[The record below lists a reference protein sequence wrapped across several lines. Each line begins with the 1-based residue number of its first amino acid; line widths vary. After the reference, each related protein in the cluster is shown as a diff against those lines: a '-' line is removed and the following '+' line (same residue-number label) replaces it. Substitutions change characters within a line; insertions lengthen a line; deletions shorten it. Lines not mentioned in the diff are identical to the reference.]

1 MVKILIID
9 DEAAMVEGI
18 TKTLS
23 QDGYQIDGTTNGE
36 DGIALI
42 RQGYDII
49 ITDLVMP
56 GMSGMDILREVK
68 NNSASSAVIMIT
80 GFATVEGA
88 VDAMKQGARDYITKP
103 FEVEALRKV
112 VKDVEAELAFEKK
125 TKDVPRDYAIKPQ
138 DVDKVIKALS
148 NPIRRGTAEFLKGK
162 KASFT
167 EIWKTLEVD
176 DPTKLSFHLR
186 VLKQAHLIDQDPHK
200 IYFLTESGTR
210 AIDLIENL

>member
-1 MVKILIID
+1 MVEILVID

-23 QDGYQIDGTTNGE
+23 QDGYEITGTTNGDDAVE
-36 DGIALI
+36 LI
-42 RQGYDII
+42 RKGYDII

-68 NNSASSAVIMIT
+68 NNSSSSALIMIT
-80 GFATVEGA
+80 GFATVESA

-103 FEVEALRKV
+103 FDPNSLRKI
-112 VKDVEAELAFEKK
+112 VKDVESEVAFEKK
-125 TKDVPRDYAIKPQ
+125 SKDLPKDYAIKTQ
-138 DVDKVIKALS
+138 DVDKIIKALS
-148 NPIRRGTAEFLKGK
+148 NPIRRSAAEFLKTK

-167 EIWKTLEVD
+167 EIWKTLKVD

-186 VLKQAHLIDQDPHK
+186 VLKQAKLIDQEPDK
-200 IYFLTESGTR
+200 IYFLTKSGIR
-210 AIDLIENL
+210 AIELIEKL